1 MPRWKRRWRFPEI
14 KKILVVDDDE
24 LSLKFVSSMLGA
36 QGYVVSSARN
46 GPEALERA
54 VDFQP
59 DLILLDV
66 MMPGMDGYE
75 VCRRFKATAETHL
88 IPVIFITALDDRDA
102 RLSGLKAGADEFLSK
117 PVDRMEL
124 TLRVQNLLKVK
135 EYEDFM
141 RDYSKTLEA
150 MVHQRTL
157 QLETA
162 YKDLEAAHERIKK
175 GYLDTIYRLTM
186 AAEYKDEDTAN
197 HLRRISFYTQY
208 ISKEMGMPGSFVD
221 TIFYASPM
229 HDIGKIGIPDAILLK
244 PGRLTPEEFEL
255 AKAHTTIG
263 GKILSGSDSEII
275 QMAEKIAVSH
285 HERWDGTG
293 YPLGLKGEAI
303 PIEGRI
309 VSVADQ
315 YDALRSRRPY
325 KPGLTHDRTVEII
338 TEGDGRTMP
347 EHFDPEVLRIF
358 KRSHKRFE
366 EIYEAHRD

>member
-1 MPRWKRRWRFPEI
+1 
-14 KKILVVDDDE
+14 
-24 LSLKFVSSMLGA
+24 MLEA
-36 QGYVVSSARN
+36 QGYIVDTARN

-54 VDFQP
+54 TGFQP

-75 VCRRFKATAETHL
+75 VCQRLKAAAETHL
-88 IPVIFITALDDRDA
+88 IPVIFITALDDRDS

-117 PVDRMEL
+117 PIDRMEL
-124 TLRVQNLLKVK
+124 NLRVQNLLKVK
-135 EYEDFM
+135 EYEDFI
-141 RDYSKTLEA
+141 RDYNKTLEA

-162 YKDLEAAHERIKK
+162 YKDLEGAHEKIKK

-197 HLRRISFYTQY
+197 HLRRISFYTQH

-244 PGRLTPEEFEL
+244 PGKLTPEEFEL

-263 GKILSGSDSEII
+263 GKILNGSDSEIL
-275 QMAEKIAVSH
+275 QMAERIALSH

-303 PIEGRI
+303 PIEGRVI
-309 VSVADQ
+309 SVADQ
-315 YDALRSRRPY
+315 YDALRSKRPY
-325 KPGLTHDRTVEII
+325 KPGLSHERAVEII
-338 TEGDGRTMP
+338 TVGDGRTMP
-347 EHFDPEVLRIF
+347 EHFDPEILNIF
-358 KRSHKRFE
+358 KRVAPEFRK
-366 EIYEAHRD
+366 IYEEHRD